1 MKKTRTL
8 LAVAAAMAGLMLLG
22 GTVAYAAPPAG
33 PTRGEAN
40 AVFQSN
46 FTGGFAIRTHNFEA
60 NGAPGGP
67 AIPTP
72 DSARIYPGEPDLE
85 YCAQGWHVITLG
97 VFNEVR
103 QALSAEDLQF
113 ALDGVLLQ
121 TERTAIKKLQHPFP
135 DFSENPLWAVS
146 FGAFLAPGS
155 LSLGSHEITTSIH
168 NPMFGR
174 RGVHYTVQ
182 RHRLL
187 RTGQTGRIVQF
198 PYRRLSECSGSSR
211 GNNWMIAN

>member
-1 MKKTRTL
+1 MKKTGTL
-8 LAVAAAMAGLMLLG
+8 LAAAAAVAGSVLLG
-22 GTVAYAAPPAG
+22 STLAFAAPSAG

-46 FTGGFAIRTHNFEA
+46 FTGGFAIRTHNPEA
-60 NGAPGGP
+60 HGAPGGP

-85 YCAQGWHVITLG
+85 YCAPGWHVITLG
-97 VFNEVR
+97 VFDDELR
-103 QALSAEDLQF
+103 QALSTVDIQF
-113 ALDGVLLQ
+113 ALDGVSLQ

-168 NPMFGR
+168 NPVLGDEEFTTPFS
-174 RGVHYTVQ
+174 V
-182 RHRLL
+182 
-187 RTGQTGRIVQF
+187 
-198 PYRRLSECSGSSR
+198 
-211 GNNWMIAN
+211 IAC

>member
-1 MKKTRTL
+1 MKEPRPRRL
-8 LAVAAAMAGLMLLG
+8 LLTAVMSAACALLLG
-22 GTVAYAAPPAG
+22 STQAYAAPPAG

-60 NGAPGGP
+60 QGAPGGP

-97 VFNEVR
+97 VFSEVR
-103 QALSAEDLQF
+103 QSLAAEDEQF
-113 ALDGVLLQ
+113 ALDGVSLQ

-135 DFSENPLWAVS
+135 DFSENPLWAVT
-146 FGAFLAPGS
+146 FGTFLPPGS
-155 LSLGSHEITTSIH
+155 LSLGSHEIETTSAD
-168 NPMFGR
+168 
-174 RGVHYTVQ
+174 
-182 RHRLL
+182 
-187 RTGQTGRIVQF
+187 
-198 PYRRLSECSGSSR
+198 GSVLTTPFSV
-211 GNNWMIAN
+211 ISC

>member
-8 LAVAAAMAGLMLLG
+8 LAVAAAVAGLVLLG
-22 GTVAYAAPPAG
+22 STLAYAAPPAG

-40 AVFQSN
+40 AAFQAN

-72 DSARIYPGEPDLE
+72 DSARIYPGEHDLE
-85 YCAQGWHVITLG
+85 YCPQGWHVITLG
-97 VFNEVR
+97 VFADPAFYPGGNKEAR
-103 QALSAEDLQF
+103 QVLSTVDIHF
-113 ALDGVLLQ
+113 ALDGVSLQ

-135 DFSENPLWAVS
+135 DFSENPLWAVT

-155 LSLGSHEITTSIH
+155 LSLGDHEIKTSIQA
-168 NPMFGR
+168 PVLGDEEFTTPFS
-174 RGVHYTVQ
+174 VIT
-182 RHRLL
+182 
-187 RTGQTGRIVQF
+187 
-198 PYRRLSECSGSSR
+198 C
-211 GNNWMIAN
+211 